1 MENPLPILVL
11 AGKIPKDYYMT
22 LQNWYNTGFVD
33 KNRQKDSRSR
43 RGRLSFCLF
52 TLHILN
58 IMLLLDLT
66 KNFYHVS
73 VLKQRLKIF
82 RRIYQMKKSKQAAA
96 ILLAAMTMVTGLT
109 GCGKSVDNGN
119 SKNSAI
125 TVITRESGSGTRGA
139 FIELFGIEEKNTDG
153 KKVDNTISSA
163 EETNSTAVMITSVEG
178 NESAIG
184 YISLGA
190 LKSNVKALK
199 VDGVEATTDNVKSGS
214 YKVARPFNVAV
225 KSDASDAAKEFINYI
240 MSKEGQEIISKE
252 GYIGD
257 DSAAAYQKK
266 DGVSG
271 KITVGGSSS
280 VSPVME
286 KLIEAYAKVNSDIT
300 IELQQSD
307 STTGMTNAIA
317 GTYDIGMASREL
329 KDEEKAELT
338 ATTIAMDG
346 IAVIVNKTN
355 ELSNITSDQVK
366 GIYTGTIT
374 KWADVK

>member
-1 MENPLPILVL
+1 
-11 AGKIPKDYYMT
+11 
-22 LQNWYNTGFVD
+22 
-33 KNRQKDSRSR
+33 
-43 RGRLSFCLF
+43 
-52 TLHILN
+52 
-58 IMLLLDLT
+58 
-66 KNFYHVS
+66 
-73 VLKQRLKIF
+73 
-82 RRIYQMKKSKQAAA
+82 MKKSKQAAA

-240 MSKEGQEIISKE
+240 MSADGQQVIADD
-252 GYIGD
+252 GYISVAEGETFT
-257 DSAAAYQKK
+257 STGA
-266 DGVSG
+266 SG
-271 KITVGGSSS
+271 KITIDGSSS

-286 KLIEAYAKVNSDIT
+286 KLVEAYKKVNPNADI
-300 IELQQSD
+300 EQQTTD
-307 STTGMTNAIA
+307 STTGITSAID
-317 GTYDIGMASREL
+317 GKCDIGMASRDL
-329 KDEEKAELT
+329 KDEETGVT
-338 ATTIAMDG
+338 ATKIALDG
-346 IAVIVNKTN
+346 IAVIVNN
-355 ELSNITSDQVK
+355 ANPIDEISSDMVK
-366 GIYTGTIT
+366 QIFTGEVTQ
-374 KWADVK
+374 WDAVK